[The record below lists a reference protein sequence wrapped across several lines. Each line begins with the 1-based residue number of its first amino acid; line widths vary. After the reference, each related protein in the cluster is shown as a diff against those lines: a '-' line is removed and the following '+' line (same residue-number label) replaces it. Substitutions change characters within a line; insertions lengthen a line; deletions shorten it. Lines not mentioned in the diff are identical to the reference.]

1 MSYRPGAHIPGGFC
15 EAGRTVDAMMVAELA
30 NYLARIEDLHG
41 QISGL
46 ITDLSAHALNWRP
59 LDGAEDHATNSLA
72 VLTAH
77 VAGAEHFWIAEV
89 IGRRPPTRDR
99 PAEFAAVAIGAE
111 MLIRRLQETLQET
124 RDVFSALGESDLNDT
139 RRADDRDVPVRW
151 CMIHVIDHTA
161 LHLGHMQMTYQLW
174 SGGKSFASPPWFER
188 LSPNR
193 PA

>member
-1 MSYRPGAHIPGGFC
+1 
-15 EAGRTVDAMMVAELA
+15 MMVAELA

-41 QISGL
+41 QITGL
-46 ITDLSAHALNWRP
+46 ITDLPAQALNWRP
-59 LDGAEDHATNSLA
+59 IDGPEHHATNSLA

-89 IGRRPPTRDR
+89 IGRRPPRRDR
-99 PAEFAAVAIGAE
+99 PAAFATVAISAE
-111 MLIRRLQETLQET
+111 AMIQQLQETLQET
-124 RDVFSALGESDLNDT
+124 KDVFAALGDSDLNGT

-151 CMIHVIDHTA
+151 CLIHVIDHTS

-188 LSPNR
+188 LSPKSTGLN
-193 PA
+193 